1 MATRK
6 LRSPTTGETVEA
18 DVVEIVE
25 LRDPPLRLVLADGT
39 TLRLR
44 VDVIEVARFNG
55 EWDPEG
61 HPLYNV
67 KSANI
72 MAVLESP
79 EHMRKGAKG
88 KRVQ

>member
-6 LRSPTTGETVEA
+6 LKSPTTGRIVEA
-18 DVVEIVE
+18 EVVDIVD
-25 LRDPPLRLVLADGT
+25 LRDPPIRLVLADGS

-61 HPLYNV
+61 NPLYNV

-72 MAVLESP
+72 MAVLESA
-79 EHMRKGAKG
+79 EHLRKGAK
-88 KRVQ
+88 KNRIQ

>member
-6 LRSPTTGETVEA
+6 LSSPTTGKTVDAE
-18 DVVEIVE
+18 VVEIVDLHE
-25 LRDPPLRLVLADGT
+25 APIRIVLADGS

-44 VDVIEVARFNG
+44 VDVIEVVRFNA
-55 EWDPEG
+55 EWDREG

-67 KSANI
+67 RYGTT

-79 EHMRKGAKG
+79 EHLQKAAGG
-88 KRVQ
+88 TRVQ